1 MWGGGWGMAG
11 WLTGRTAMCRLGL
24 GDWASARSQPT
35 TADRLEVGHCQVT
48 ACHYLQPG
56 GLLESRRS
64 GFVRPLDRR
73 ARIPLERAT
82 MPQERRTTQPA
93 CKPLAS
99 AWRRSYNPPGALP
112 KVEPSPL
119 TFSARSGICREL
131 MAYKKCSPAA
141 NPSQRWT

>member
-1 MWGGGWGMAG
+1 
-11 WLTGRTAMCRLGL
+11 MCRLGL
-24 GDWASARSQPT
+24 
-35 TADRLEVGHCQVT
+35 EVGHCRVT
-48 ACHYLQPG
+48 AH
-56 GLLESRRS
+56 LLLAAWTSPRIPTA
-64 GFVRPLDRR
+64 GAHFGPFDRR
-73 ARIPLERAT
+73 ARIPLDRAT

-119 TFSARSGICREL
+119 TFSARLGICREL